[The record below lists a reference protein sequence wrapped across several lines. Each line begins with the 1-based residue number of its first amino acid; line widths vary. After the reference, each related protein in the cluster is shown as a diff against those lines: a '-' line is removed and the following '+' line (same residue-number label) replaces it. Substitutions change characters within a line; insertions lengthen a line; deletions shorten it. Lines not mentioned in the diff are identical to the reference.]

1 MTWLLQEFTSRVAGV
16 THAVLVSTDGLKMA
30 VSGLDTDAADRTA
43 AWMSSLHSLARSAS
57 TLIEAPDGGFRQL
70 VIEDASFLVFV
81 MSADFAAAT
90 GPSLQPGAESGLVGC
105 VLGVLADPDADV
117 GMVGYE
123 ITLLV
128 KSVSEH
134 LTTATRGGRHT
145 DGGR

>member
-1 MTWLLQEFTSRVAGV
+1 
-16 THAVLVSTDGLKMA
+16 
-30 VSGLDTDAADRTA
+30 
-43 AWMSSLHSLARSAS
+43 
-57 TLIEAPDGGFRQL
+57 
-70 VIEDASFLVFV
+70 VFV
-81 MSADFAAAT
+81 ESADFAAAT
-90 GPSLQPGAESGLVGC
+90 GPSLKPDAESGLVGC

-134 LTTATRGGRHT
+134 LTTATRGSRHT